1 MNNNLHY
8 NHRQVKLYTYFDK
21 RVAIHYLRY
30 KLPSIRLDNGKY
42 KERRFRKD
50 ESLSFLFK
58 EGFSYTH
65 HTDSNG
71 NSVKLNAYQRSMN
84 KKYKKRLREI
94 VAERQVDI
102 TRGDYQIP
110 SQSTSACFF

>member
-1 MNNNLHY
+1 MNNDLHY

-21 RVAIHYLRY
+21 RVGIHYLRY

-71 NSVKLNAYQRSMN
+71 NSVKVNAYQRSMN
-84 KKYKKRLREI
+84 KKYVKRLREI

-102 TRGDYQIP
+102 TRGE
-110 SQSTSACFF
+110 

>member
-1 MNNNLHY
+1 MNNQNLHY

-21 RVAIHYLRY
+21 RIGIHYLRF

-58 EGFSYTH
+58 EGYNYTH
-65 HTDSNG
+65 HTDKEG
-71 NSVKLNAYQRSMN
+71 NHIKLNALQRSQN
-84 KKYKKRLREI
+84 KKYKQRF
-94 VAERQVDI
+94 
-102 TRGDYQIP
+102 QIW
-110 SQSTSACFF
+110 